1 MYRHGICDQIS
12 FIRSEPVEPVTI
24 RRMTQTVVHRNP
36 DDKDYFFDGAHR
48 VWVMLNGEVYNYK
61 ELRTKLEQRGHPF
74 RTESDTEV
82 LFAVMESGARPKRET
97 MRVEPLKA

>member
-1 MYRHGICDQIS
+1 
-12 FIRSEPVEPVTI
+12 
-24 RRMTQTVVHRNP
+24 
-36 DDKDYFFDGAHR
+36 
-48 VWVMLNGEVYNYK
+48 MLNGEIYNYK

-97 MRVEPLKA
+97 MRVEPLEA